1 MSPCLVRILMQKVEL
16 AGRQRARKHRHPL
29 HRGRYS
35 RSLAGRKVLRSLWS
49 TFRHWYWCG
58 CLYRWSNRFDCRRK
72 CSHALCGSSHMR
84 PWMWSRCK
92 QYAIVSVRDLPSKKT
107 RKIHELV
114 ERDGRPWICAHR
126 LGLLLFSYVAGQASW
141 RLIFACQYV
150 GSIVLIAAA
159 FILPSSPRW
168 LGLKGRDAECLA
180 TLAKLHGKRIF
191 LSI

>member
-126 LGLLLFSYVAGQASW
+126 LGLLFIQLCSRTGFLEVDLCVPICRVDCPHSCGLYFAKFSKMAWSEG
-141 RLIFACQYV
+141 
-150 GSIVLIAAA
+150 
-159 FILPSSPRW
+159 PR
-168 LGLKGRDAECLA
+168 R
-180 TLAKLHGKRIF
+180 
-191 LSI
+191 